1 MRHGIHKKAA
11 ALLCSILTAAGL
23 IACENSS
30 SQPSD
35 NHGTV
40 ATDPVTVTAFDVGKA
55 DAFVVQTAGSV
66 TVIDTGNKGDGKQIE
81 KFLTAQGIGRIDTL
95 IITHFDRDHVGGAAR
110 LVNRMEI
117 GEIYV
122 PNYEC
127 DAEDYRSFIKKTE
140 EQHLTVNAVPMRD
153 EISWRADDAAFR
165 LYAAN
170 ETFYGNNEENDFS
183 LALLIQHGTNS
194 FLFAGDAEDARQR
207 ELMALGIAPV
217 TFLKFPYHG
226 NYLPCTE
233 EFLDLFQPQVAVVCC
248 SKKEFADPSTVE
260 TLEKRGVETYYTNN
274 GTVTIVSDG
283 DTLACEQS
291 DG

>member
-1 MRHGIHKKAA
+1 MIHKKLT
-11 ALLCSILTAAGL
+11 ALLLGALALTGLTACDG
-23 IACENSS
+23 SS
-30 SQPSD
+30 PHPSD

-95 IITHFDRDHVGGAAR
+95 IITHFDKDHIGGAAR

-117 GEIYV
+117 GDIYV
-122 PNYEC
+122 PGYEC
-127 DAEDYRSFIKKTE
+127 SAEDYLNFIEKTE
-140 EQHLTVNAVPMRD
+140 EKQLAVTVVPLRD
-153 EISWRADDAAFR
+153 EISWRADDAAFK

-170 ETFYGNNEENDFS
+170 EPFYGNNEENDFS

-217 TFLKFPYHG
+217 TFLKYPYHG

-233 EFLDLFQPQVAVVCC
+233 EFLDTFQPQTAVVCC

-260 TLEKRGVETYYTNN
+260 TLEKRGIETYYTNN

-283 DTLACEQS
+283 ETLACEQS